1 MLEIT
6 KICNQCSIIKSLDDF
21 PNNKTGKHTKLAQC
35 KSCDKINQHNR
46 YLKNKKDRLKKSK
59 EYKLKNREHNRKVD
73 RERYLKQREI
83 KLAYQ
88 KQQRVNKPEYMKE
101 YRIHNKEKI
110 RRSSNKWQQKKYY
123 TDLSYRLRSILQKR
137 IVASVRGRCK
147 SQSTIGLLGCSIEEF
162 KQHLE
167 SKFYKDSRLNWQT
180 YGPKG
185 WHIDHIIP
193 CASFDLSDPEQQ
205 KKCFYYTN
213 MQPLWWDLNIA
224 KSNKII

>member
-1 MLEIT
+1 MNQT
-6 KICNQCSIIKSLDDF
+6 KICNQCNITKQLNDF
-21 PNNKTGKHTKLAQC
+21 PNSKTGKYGKLAQC
-35 KSCDKINQHNR
+35 KNCDKANQHNR
-46 YLKNKKDRLKKSK
+46 YIKNREDRIKKSK
-59 EYKLKNREHNRKVD
+59 DYKIQNKKQNKIID
-73 RERYLKQREI
+73 KQRYSRQRET

-88 KQQRVNKPEYMKE
+88 KEQRLNKPEYMIN
-101 YRIHNKEKI
+101 YRINNKEKI
-110 RRSSNKWQQKKYY
+110 RQNANKWQHKKYY

-137 IVASVRGRCK
+137 IVASIKGYYK
-147 SQSTIGLLGCSIEEF
+147 SQATTELLGCSIEEF

-167 SKFYKDSRLNWQT
+167 SQFHKDPRLNWED

-205 KKCFYYTN
+205 KICFYYTN

-224 KSNKII
+224 KSDKIL